1 MADVSR
7 RTHAA
12 FAAEVAW
19 SPIFEVA
26 SPILEVMDATF
37 ELAVSAA
44 SAEWKQAY
52 YQLKIGCKL
61 DTSTHSRRKNQFEIL
76 PMMIL
81 PKPKS
86 CWGREGNIV
95 LDH

>member
-26 SPILEVMDATF
+26 SPNLEVIEATF

-44 SAEWKQAY
+44 SV
-52 YQLKIGCKL
+52 
-61 DTSTHSRRKNQFEIL
+61 D
-76 PMMIL
+76 
-81 PKPKS
+81 
-86 CWGREGNIV
+86 
-95 LDH
+95 